1 MGVFAT
7 LYVCRAWRR
16 CSISWGSL
24 PWAKGFL
31 YLYRASRYVIW
42 LIHMWHDSFIC
53 DMTHS
58 YVTGSCIYIE
68 PQEDEPCSSRCDS
81 LCNPPETLQ
90 LCGAAKTTEHMR
102 TYCLST
108 YLSTYLS
115 VYLSIELSIRG
126 FRKRTPE
133 ARDMTWYPIDERYD
147 VVSHKWAVWRGIPEA
162 RGMTWYHIDEWY
174 DVVSHRWV

>member
-7 LYVCRAWRR
+7 LYVCRGWRR
-16 CSISWGSL
+16 CRIWWGCL

-31 YLYRASRYVIW
+31 YLCRATG
-42 LIHMWHDSFIC
+42 FIFLRPVSMYGLYLC
-53 DMTHS
+53 T
-58 YVTGSCIYIE
+58 SCIYLQ

-102 TYCLST
+102 THCLCT
-108 YLSTYLS
+108 YLSAYLS